1 MKKVEIY
8 LNSSEC
14 LLEKSNKEIIM
25 AKVSAIAK
33 NNRRKKM
40 AEKGEAKRAELRAK
54 LLDENLT
61 EEEFVALQKKLQKMP
76 RDTSRI
82 RVRNR
87 CEVTGRPRGYYRD
100 FQLSRIKLRELA
112 HQGMIPGVTKSSW

>member
-1 MKKVEIY
+1 
-8 LNSSEC
+8 
-14 LLEKSNKEIIM
+14 M

-40 AEKGEAKRAELRAK
+40 AEKGEVKRAELRAK